1 MFDHLIKKFLQFQL
15 DQADAFVRAGRG
27 VAQPNLDAIRR
38 ATNNILGANV
48 IGNITAI
55 QRGLIQQR
63 VTQLRR
69 VLNA

>member
-15 DQADAFVRAGRG
+15 TGADAFVRAGRG
-27 VAQPNLDAIRR
+27 VAEPNLDAIRQ

-55 QRGLIQQR
+55 QRGLIQQH
-63 VTQLRR
+63 VTHLPR